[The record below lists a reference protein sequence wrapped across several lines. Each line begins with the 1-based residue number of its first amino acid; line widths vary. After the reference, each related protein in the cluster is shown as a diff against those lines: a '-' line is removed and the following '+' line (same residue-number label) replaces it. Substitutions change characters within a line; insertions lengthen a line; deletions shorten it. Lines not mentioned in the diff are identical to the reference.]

1 MPETTAEEGGDVADY
16 DVVVL
21 GSGNALA
28 SSLVFGRVAG
38 RSAAHAAR
46 ALAAR

>member
-1 MPETTAEEGGDVADY
+1 VLGDVY
-16 DVVVL
+16 V

-28 SSLVFGRVAG
+28 SALVFGRVAG

-46 ALAAR
+46 AMAAR

>member
-1 MPETTAEEGGDVADY
+1 MGGDVADY

-21 GSGNALA
+21 A
-28 SSLVFGRVAG
+28 SALVFGRVAG

-46 ALAAR
+46 AVAAR